1 MTERLEIDEL
11 DLLALADGVFD
22 DDPARKAELE
32 SAVADSPRAAAQLAD
47 YRAQTAAL
55 RAAYAGVL
63 AEPVPER
70 HYAALDGAD
79 KGRARPM
86 MRRAAAG
93 LLIVAAGMGGWL
105 IGNGDDDPIRQA
117 LLDESYRQ
125 FQLHGSNEANAAS
138 TVAAGSAI
146 NWADEGVAM
155 RLSAPDLSS
164 QGFTIVEKRGVRI
177 GKDQIVALKYMSQD
191 GRAFSLFLTPRWAN
205 RPGPIV
211 EQERDGVALA
221 YWHDGPLASSIA
233 TTLPQ
238 DQARHLARTVRD
250 AMREDAATPPAI
262 LEPDPRLLRNP
273 AAGVMADTLGS
284 QPGPGASAPGEGPQ
298 PASVTP
304 N

>member
-1 MTERLEIDEL
+1 MTKRLEIDEL
-11 DLLALADGVFD
+11 DLLALADGGFD

-32 SAVADSPRAAAQLAD
+32 SAVADNPDAAAQLAN
-47 YRAQTAAL
+47 YHAQTAAL

-70 HYAALDGAD
+70 LYAALDGAD

-105 IGNGDDDPIRQA
+105 IGRDDHDPLQQA

-125 FQLHGSNEANAAS
+125 IQLHGADQATAAS
-138 TVAAGSAI
+138 TAVAESPI
-146 NWADEGVAM
+146 SWADEGVAM

-164 QGFTIVEKRGVRI
+164 QGFTLVEKRGVRI
-177 GKDQIVALKYMSQD
+177 GNDQIVALDYVAQD
-191 GRAFSLFLTPRWAN
+191 GRAFSLFFAPRWSD
-205 RPGPIV
+205 RPGPIIDR
-211 EQERDGVALA
+211 ERDGVALA

-238 DQARHLARTVRD
+238 DQARDLARTVRD
-250 AMREDAATPPAI
+250 AMRDERATPPAV
-262 LEPDPRLLRNP
+262 LEPDMRLLRNP
-273 AAGVMADTLGS
+273 ATGIMADTLGT
-284 QPGPGASAPGEGPQ
+284 QPGLGAFGPGEGPQ
-298 PASVTP
+298 PAAVTP